1 MKTLKDGCFGN
12 GFICVCASLNTAC
25 VWVPRRPEQG
35 FPSLGDEVTGSCGL
49 LDMGAGN

>member
-1 MKTLKDGCFGN
+1 MY
-12 GFICVCASLNTAC
+12 TAY

-35 FPSLGDEVTGSCGL
+35 FGSLGAEVIGSCGL